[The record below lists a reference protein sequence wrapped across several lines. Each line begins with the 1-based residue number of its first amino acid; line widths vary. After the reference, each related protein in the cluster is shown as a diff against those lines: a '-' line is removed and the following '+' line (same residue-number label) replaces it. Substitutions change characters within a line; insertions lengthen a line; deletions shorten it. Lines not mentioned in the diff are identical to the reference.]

1 MESPEESPLSQV
13 VNEAVEASYKDLSS
27 KILTLSQQVTSLQLA
42 VQDISSKSLRSNSST
57 TSLNSNPP
65 PKLSGMVTHTSNQGP
80 TSYASAAKS
89 SLTKPTSKKSG
100 PSRTTNSSAHIEEVA
115 TIPTNNE
122 FFSISYKKTKNV
134 WYFEPSQSV
143 LSKYTQ
149 ICIFSFTKL
158 QRGIDDISSK
168 VTSINKSLPFDKVPK
183 NFYCV
188 MGRITT

>member
-1 MESPEESPLSQV
+1 MDQSQPIFFRIANFIAQATQSPIPIVESSSQVLSKKIISFVSKNFASNDVSMESPEESPLSQV

-42 VQDISSKSLRSNSST
+42 VQDISSKSLRFNSST

-134 WYFEPSQSV
+134 
-143 LSKYTQ
+143 
-149 ICIFSFTKL
+149 
-158 QRGIDDISSK
+158 
-168 VTSINKSLPFDKVPK
+168 
-183 NFYCV
+183 
-188 MGRITT
+188 